1 MVVGQFRRKRKPRGT
16 AAETPLLMLIL
27 FAVFAFPL
35 IDLISLALAYST
47 VWFVAFQSAA
57 VASTQTD
64 FKSSLSALVKKT
76 SELNGSGFTN
86 MLKMAPI
93 AGYNASGTNL
103 YIEAVDFMDASKSE
117 TIGPNKPVPPPV
129 DLTNRFY
136 EISAESSYEVKP
148 FIDLGAVPL
157 LSYIQGLGS
166 PITFT
171 AKVKRCA
178 EFPQGLVHGPSGPG
192 TTPASAAQ
200 PAPTTSFASPI
211 SVAGQTTEPW
221 NRPKIYEEIESSGQ
235 KIVDHTVIQ
244 VPANNS
250 GWTYSGINVAPGQ
263 QVWIDFRADGVW
275 GDPNIFGA
283 KDLTADGTLSGAINN
298 PMTVGGY
305 PMYYLAGSINP
316 DRPNNIFG
324 TGNQFQVGSNYYHY
338 EPTEAGPLMLGHNF
352 NNINF
357 QKGAYESD
365 ATFEARMK
373 SMYES
378 FKGEMTVRIIVT
390 Q

>member
-1 MVVGQFRRKRKPRGT
+1 MDNFRRRKARGSV
-16 AAETPLLMLIL
+16 AETPLLMLVL
-27 FAVFAFPL
+27 FAIFAFPL
-35 IDLISLALAYST
+35 IDLISLALAYGT
-47 VWFVAFQSAA
+47 VWFVAFQSAS

-64 FKSSLSALVKKT
+64 FKSSLSALVRKA
-76 SELNGSGFTN
+76 SDFNGNGFIN
-86 MLKMAPI
+86 MLKMTPI
-93 AGYNASGTNL
+93 AGYNATGTDL

-136 EISAESSYEVKP
+136 EISAESTYQVKP
-148 FIDLGAVPL
+148 FIDLGSVPL
-157 LSYIQGLGS
+157 LSYVQGLGS

-178 EFPQGLVHGPSGPG
+178 EFPQGLVHGPASPG
-192 TTPASAAQ
+192 STPASAAQ

-211 SVAGQTTEPW
+211 SVASQATEPW
-221 NRPKIYEEIESSGQ
+221 KRPKLYEEIEASGQ

-250 GWTYSGINVAPGQ
+250 AWTYSGIDVAPGQ

-275 GDPNIFGA
+275 GDPNLWAA
-283 KDLTADGTLSGAINN
+283 KNLTADGTLSGSLNN
-298 PMTVGGY
+298 PMTNGGY
-305 PMYYLAGSINP
+305 PVYYLAGSVNP
-316 DRPNNIFG
+316 DRPNNIYG
-324 TGNQFQVGSNYYHY
+324 TNNQFQVGSFYYHY
-338 EPTEAGPLMLGHNF
+338 QPTQAGRLMLGHNF
-352 NNINF
+352 GNINF
-357 QKGAYESD
+357 QKGTYESD

-373 SMYES
+373 SMYQA
-378 FKGEMTVRIIVT
+378 FTGEMTVRIIVT